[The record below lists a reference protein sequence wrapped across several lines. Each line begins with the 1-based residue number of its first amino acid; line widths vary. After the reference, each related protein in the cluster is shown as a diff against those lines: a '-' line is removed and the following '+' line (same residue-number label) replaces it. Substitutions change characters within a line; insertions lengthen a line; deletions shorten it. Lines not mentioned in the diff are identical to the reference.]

1 MNLSNSW
8 VGAMAPGSLATP
20 KDLDLIASQ
29 AFLKQAGVRFVLA
42 QFVDVH
48 GVAKSKAVPVQHLDD
63 LLTDGAGFAGAGAW
77 GLGMSPHDAELMV
90 VCDLDTLVITPWVP
104 GYARMMG
111 TGTVKGAPHPFDTR
125 NVLKKQVARLSERG
139 WTLNTGLEP
148 EFILLRRDQDDKL
161 APFDGTDTL
170 AKPAYDYRGLMR
182 GRSFLER
189 ITESLLA
196 VGIDVYQIDHE
207 DANGQYE
214 INFKYAD
221 ALKTADQI
229 LFFKMAAS
237 EIAHELGAICSF
249 MPKPRSHSTGSGM
262 HIHCSMADADGRNLF
277 HDDTDG
283 NALGLS
289 KLAYHFLGG
298 IMAHARALTV
308 LLAPTVNSYKR
319 LVVGRTVSGA
329 TWAPAFAA
337 YGDNN
342 RTAMVR
348 IPYGRIE
355 IRTGDSSMNPYLA
368 TAALIAAGLD
378 GVERELD
385 PGPPKNVNFYALS
398 LEAIRDMGVGLLP
411 QTLAEALDALE
422 ADPIFADTL
431 GHEVIGEFIS
441 LKKSEWMEYHRH
453 VSDWE
458 VERYLSFF

>member
-1 MNLSNSW
+1 MHIPNAWSGTL
-8 VGAMAPGSLATP
+8 APGSLATP
-20 KDLDLIASQ
+20 AGLDLTGAQ
-29 AFLKQAGVRFVLA
+29 AFLKQTGVRYVLA
-42 QFVDVH
+42 QFVDLH
-48 GVAKSKAVPVQHLDD
+48 GVAKSKSVPVQHLEDI
-63 LLTDGAGFAGAGAW
+63 LTDGAGFAGGGAW
-77 GLGMSPHDAELMV
+77 GLGLLPHEPEYMV
-90 VCDLDTLVITPWVP
+90 VCELDTLTVTPWAP

-111 TGTVKGAPHPFDTR
+111 VGAVKGVPHPVDTR
-125 NVLKKQVARLSERG
+125 NVLKKQVARLAERG

-148 EFILLRRDQDDKL
+148 EFILLRRDGDGKL
-161 APFDGTDTL
+161 QPFDGTDTL

-189 ITESLLA
+189 VTESLQA
-196 VGIDVYQIDHE
+196 IGIDVYQIDHE

-229 LFFKMAAS
+229 TLFKMAAS
-237 EIAHELGAICSF
+237 EIANDLGGICSF
-249 MPKPRSHSTGSGM
+249 MPKPRSNSTGSGM
-262 HIHCSMADADGRNLF
+262 HIHCSIADGNGRNLF
-277 HDDTDG
+277 HDDADPNG
-283 NALGLS
+283 LGLT

-298 IMAHARALTV
+298 VMAHAKGLTA

-319 LVVGRTVSGA
+319 LVVGRTVSGT
-329 TWAPAFAA
+329 TWAPAFIA

-342 RTAMVR
+342 RTAMAR

-378 GVERELD
+378 GIDRELH
-385 PGPPKNVNFYALS
+385 PGEPKNVNFYGLS
-398 LEAIRDMGVGLLP
+398 LDAIRGMGVELLP
-411 QTLAEALDALE
+411 QTLSEALRELE
-422 ADPIFADTL
+422 ADPLFAAAL
-431 GHEVIGEFIS
+431 GSPVVDEFVS
-441 LKKSEWMEYHRH
+441 LKSSEWLEYHRH